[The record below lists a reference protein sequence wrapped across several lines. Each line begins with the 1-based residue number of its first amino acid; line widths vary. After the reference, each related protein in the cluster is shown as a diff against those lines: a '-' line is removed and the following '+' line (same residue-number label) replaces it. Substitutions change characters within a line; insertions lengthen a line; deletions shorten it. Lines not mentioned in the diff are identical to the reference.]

1 MRIEE
6 PQLRG
11 ERGLVSQVQKRR
23 GKGEPLLHLSESP
36 TPFFWLDKPIGP
48 YRVLLGRNGCIDS
61 GCLRI
66 GGESAS
72 NWFCELN
79 TLLNTIEILC
89 IACVPL
95 VFFG

>member
-23 GKGEPLLHLSESP
+23 GKGEPLLHLSKSP

-48 YRVLLGRNGCIDS
+48 Y
-61 GCLRI
+61 
-66 GGESAS
+66 
-72 NWFCELN
+72 
-79 TLLNTIEILC
+79 
-89 IACVPL
+89 
-95 VFFG
+95 